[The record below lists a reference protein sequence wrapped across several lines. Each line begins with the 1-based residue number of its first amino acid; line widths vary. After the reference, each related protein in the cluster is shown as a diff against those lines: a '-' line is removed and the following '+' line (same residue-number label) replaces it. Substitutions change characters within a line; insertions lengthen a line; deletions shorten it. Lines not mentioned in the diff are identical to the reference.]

1 VKKKRQKKRNL
12 LIKNLKQT
20 IPLPTQISKKT
31 EIKHSNTKIQFE
43 EMPLKEAWEKLNSL
57 THYEFI
63 QIPIKD
69 VLNVLKLKHGFK
81 DVEKPSIGELNNIK
95 KEK

>member
-1 VKKKRQKKRNL
+1 
-12 LIKNLKQT
+12 
-20 IPLPTQISKKT
+20 
-31 EIKHSNTKIQFE
+31 
-43 EMPLKEAWEKLNSL
+43 MPLEEAWEKLNSL

-69 VLNVLKLKHGFK
+69 VLDVLKLKHGFK

-95 KEK
+95 KRNKYLYDSLEAEIIQREKNKKIISGNKFFKSY